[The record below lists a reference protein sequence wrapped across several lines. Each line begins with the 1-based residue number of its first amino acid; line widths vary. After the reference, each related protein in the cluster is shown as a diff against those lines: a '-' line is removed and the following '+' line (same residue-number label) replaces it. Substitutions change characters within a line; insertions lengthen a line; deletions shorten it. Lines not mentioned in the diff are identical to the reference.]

1 MIEKMGA
8 VFCLHLFCIMEGKM
22 KKIWW
27 IVLLLSLVL
36 GFSYFYGQK
45 DHSFKSVTDQE
56 QPQKENVTKSS
67 VPTVF
72 IHGYGGT
79 RFSFGG
85 MIRRFSQQTVG
96 VTSIRLTVQ
105 EDGTIEQ
112 SGVFEKENNPLIQVL
127 FEDNKNNEWNQAKW
141 IKNVLVYLKEKYG
154 VEKVNLV
161 GHSMGGVSS
170 LRYLLTYSN
179 QENLPIVSKFVS
191 IGAPFNNF
199 IEDSRSTEMI
209 DKEGVLSNQESERY
223 QEFTQKM
230 AQVSIATKILNIG
243 GEIDKQT
250 HGDGTVPIGSVA
262 GIGKLLRT
270 HGVNYQFQYVKGKAA
285 NHSGL
290 HENEEVD
297 NMVVRFLWGK

>member
-1 MIEKMGA
+1 
-8 VFCLHLFCIMEGKM
+8 M
-22 KKIWW
+22 KKLWW
-27 IVLLLSLVL
+27 IVLFFSLVL
-36 GFSYFYGQK
+36 GVSYFYGQNN
-45 DHSFKSVTDQE
+45 HAFKNVTGQE
-56 QPQKENVTKSS
+56 QSQKDNVTKSS

-85 MIRRFSQQTVG
+85 MIRRFDRQTVG
-96 VTSIRLTVQ
+96 VRSVRLTVQ
-105 EDGTIEQ
+105 EDGTIEK

-127 FEDNKNNEWNQAKW
+127 FEDNKSNEWSQAEW

-170 LRYLLTYSN
+170 LRYLVTYSN
-179 QENLPIVSKFVS
+179 QENLPVVSKFVS

-199 IEDSRSTEMI
+199 IEDSRTAETI

-223 QEFTQKM
+223 QEFAQKM
-230 AQVSIATKILNIG
+230 AQVSITTKILNIG
-243 GEIDKQT
+243 GEIDEQT
-250 HGDGTVPIGSVA
+250 HGDGSVPIGSVA
-262 GIGKLLRT
+262 VIGKLLRT

-290 HENEEVD
+290 HENQKVD
-297 NMVVRFLWGK
+297 KMVVQFLWGK